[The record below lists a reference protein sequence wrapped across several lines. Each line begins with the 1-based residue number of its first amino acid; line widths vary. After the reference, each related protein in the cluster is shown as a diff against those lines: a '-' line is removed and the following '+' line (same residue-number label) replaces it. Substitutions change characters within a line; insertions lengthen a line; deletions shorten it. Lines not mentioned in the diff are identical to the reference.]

1 MDLIKKNWGILLC
14 TLVFLVALSFLLFR
28 TFQYSKAYDESKKEI
43 ESQQA
48 WFDTLNKD
56 GWRVTKGN
64 NGELENAII
73 AEQNRQIAVGHYNN
87 LKMELYKRF
96 SFEPEIPQNSTRAAD
111 LLDTKLSQITD
122 LALVTYKMDFQDTI
136 GGKLAEINE
145 GIEPLVEEDFKPIFR
160 QLMIYEQ
167 LVNHLGRAGV
177 KTVSLLDFPR
187 SLQVEEDGDHT
198 ITPITINFE
207 APSQVVQTLLNN
219 LTNDRHMLFF
229 IRNISFEA
237 TTIDQPQM
245 EFSQIALLR
254 RQMLDTKKA
263 EKLGRGNGQNGMM
276 GGRETSNVRSSRSSR
291 RGDNG
296 MGDMGGK
303 SSKRSKRGERGME
316 NGMGRGGR
324 GAMGAMGAGGNMM
337 DGLQNLLN
345 IDEALLA
352 WEDPK
357 RQDNLIFR
365 TPRPI
370 AVELTL
376 DLIEFNAPEEETAS
390 EEAPASEVEE

>member
-14 TLVFLVALSFLLFR
+14 TLVFLVALSFLLLR

-56 GWRVTKGN
+56 GWKVTKGN

-111 LLDTKLSQITD
+111 MLDAKLSQITD

-145 GIEPLVEEDFKPIFR
+145 GTEPLVEEDFKPIFR

-198 ITPITINFE
+198 ITPIVINFQ
-207 APSQVVQTLLNN
+207 APSLVVQTLLNN

-237 TTIDQPQM
+237 TTIDQPQQ

-263 EKLGRGNGQNGMM
+263 EKLGRGNGQNGMT
-276 GGRETSNVRSSRSSR
+276 GGREASSARSSRSGR
-291 RGDNG
+291 RGDKG
-296 MGDMGGK
+296 TGDMGGK
-303 SSKRSKRGERGME
+303 SSKRTKRGERGME

-324 GAMGAMGAGGNMM
+324 AMAGGGNMM

-345 IDEALLA
+345 IDDALLA

-370 AVELTL
+370 DVELTL
-376 DLIEFNAPEEETAS
+376 DLIEFTAPEEETAS

>member
-14 TLVFLVALSFLLFR
+14 ALVFLVALSFLLYR
-28 TFQYSKAYDESKKEI
+28 TFQYSKAYEESKQAVET
-43 ESQQA
+43 QQQ
-48 WFDTLNKD
+48 WFDALNKD

-73 AEQNRQIAVGHYNN
+73 AEQNRQIAVGHYDNM
-87 LKMELYKRF
+87 KMELYKRF
-96 SFEPEIPQNSTRAAD
+96 SFNPEIPQNSTRAAD
-111 LLDTKLSQITD
+111 LLDSKLSQITN
-122 LALVTYKMDFQDTI
+122 LALVTYKMNFLDTI
-136 GGKLAEINE
+136 GGRLAEINE

-167 LVNHLGRAGV
+167 LIYHLGRAGV
-177 KTVSLLDFPR
+177 KTVTLLDFPR

-198 ITPITINFE
+198 ITPITLSFE
-207 APSQVVQTLLNN
+207 APSQVVQTLVNN

-229 IRNISFEA
+229 LRNISIEA
-237 TTIDQPQM
+237 TTIGQPQL

-254 RQMLDTKKA
+254 RQILENKKA
-263 EKLGRGNGQNGMM
+263 ERLSPRAGAQDGMTGGRG
-276 GGRETSNVRSSRSSR
+276 ENVRSSRRRNSEMSGTGRSSR
-291 RGDNG
+291 RAKRAERREGVG
-296 MGDMGGK
+296 MRR
-303 SSKRSKRGERGME
+303 SSSAMEGLRGLM
-316 NGMGRGGR
+316 
-324 GAMGAMGAGGNMM
+324 
-337 DGLQNLLN
+337 N

-365 TPRPI
+365 TPRSI

-376 DLIEFNAPEEETAS
+376 DLIEFNAPDEKAAPEEETS
-390 EEAPASEVEE
+390 SDVEE